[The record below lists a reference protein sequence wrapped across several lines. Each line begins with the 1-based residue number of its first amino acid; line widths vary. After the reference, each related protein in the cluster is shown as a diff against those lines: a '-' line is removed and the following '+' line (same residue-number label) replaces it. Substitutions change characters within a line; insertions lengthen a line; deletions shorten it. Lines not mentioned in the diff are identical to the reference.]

1 MPFHGKD
8 IRHAA
13 AASRQVCSP
22 KSLGVRFEEQPLHPD
37 LYGGKKEIKRI
48 FWKGTFS

>member
-1 MPFHGKD
+1 MARIFVMLLLLP
-8 IRHAA
+8 
-13 AASRQVCSP
+13 RQICSP